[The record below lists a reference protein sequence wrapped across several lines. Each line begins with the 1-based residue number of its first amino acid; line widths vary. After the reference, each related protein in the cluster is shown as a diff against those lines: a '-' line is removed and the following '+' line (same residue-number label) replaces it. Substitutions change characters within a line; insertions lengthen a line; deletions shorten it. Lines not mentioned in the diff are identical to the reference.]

1 MINKTKI
8 ALLGATALFAA
19 TSAHAQIADT
29 WDITGDVSV
38 SALNQS
44 TDAVT
49 LDNSGAGTPGIDA
62 ASIAA
67 GYKNSI
73 SAAAVGS
80 SASSSFNYFNNS
92 AQDVAST
99 ATLEGGVTVVS
110 GNVAAVLNTNDLTG
124 TPTITTGSGNS
135 ISLASVG
142 SSASLSAA
150 ASIGGGNALLSTV
163 EYSTGG
169 DVLVQSGDGIGGA
182 DATDATVGGNDNTID
197 VALLSGIE
205 TATITGGSTNSISVA
220 GVGSSASL
228 NLALNAVDASNFTSA
243 DFTIGGSV
251 TVNSTN
257 SENGAVTVSL
267 GGANAVADGANIQ
280 DGDANS
286 ISVAA
291 VGSSASVSFSDTV
304 NSFGS
309 AAVAGT
315 PGGGNSAA
323 TFTAGDIAVNSYNAG
338 SITNN
343 TEFSNSPSIVAG
355 NNNSI
360 SAAGVGS
367 SASVSFTAA
376 DYSDAGKTAAVTSVG
391 GITVA
396 SLNLGAVT
404 VTSGLA
410 GPTITDGYN
419 NSISNAAVG
428 ASASQAIS
436 VTALAIPAK

>member
-142 SSASLSAA
+142 C
-150 ASIGGGNALLSTV
+150 GNALLSTV